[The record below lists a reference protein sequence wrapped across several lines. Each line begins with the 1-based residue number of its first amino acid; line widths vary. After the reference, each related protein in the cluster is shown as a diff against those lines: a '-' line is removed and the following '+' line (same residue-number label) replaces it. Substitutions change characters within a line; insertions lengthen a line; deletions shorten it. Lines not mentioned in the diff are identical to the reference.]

1 MYKALVTLTFLVTL
15 IFDLRSR
22 NIVYMLSGY
31 EMHLSTK
38 YEVNL
43 PIGLG
48 GVREHTHTQTYR
60 QRT

>member
-31 EMHLSTK
+31 EIHLSTK

-43 PIGLG
+43 TIG
-48 GVREHTHTQTYR
+48 GVR
-60 QRT
+60 